1 MLVQKVLTSE
11 RIAKTVYRLLEMNP
25 YANTTDEQTNF
36 LRGCMIAMTGC
47 EAIDEGLNEMK
58 AVLMAVVR
66 NLLSFT
72 FEKRPKI
79 KVEGNYFF

>member
-1 MLVQKVLTSE
+1 
-11 RIAKTVYRLLEMNP
+11 
-25 YANTTDEQTNF
+25 
-36 LRGCMIAMTGC
+36 MIAMSGC

-58 AVLMAVVR
+58 AVLMSVTR

-79 KVEGNYFF
+79 KVEGNYFFSMVTPLLPLTLQSLHFFCG